1 MTALTKPMLLT
12 VILDMHIERGSK
24 LTSVIFKNKNLLC
37 SSSVV
42 EFLLIKLLFVIN
54 TSSAPLQAFQKT
66 GTYPFHLAGI

>member
-12 VILDMHIERGSK
+12 VHICTLKEGAN
-24 LTSVIFKNKNLLC
+24 SVIFKNKNRLC

-54 TSSAPLQAFQKT
+54 TSCAPLLAFQKT